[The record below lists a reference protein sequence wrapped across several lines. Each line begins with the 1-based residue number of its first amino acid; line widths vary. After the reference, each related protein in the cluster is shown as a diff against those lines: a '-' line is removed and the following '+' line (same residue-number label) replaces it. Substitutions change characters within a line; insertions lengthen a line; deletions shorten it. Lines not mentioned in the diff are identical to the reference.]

1 MQNAD
6 FPLCLN
12 EWVPQGLGAFFFEGG
27 YLGRSM
33 NSREQ
38 LDQTGQGRSLYG
50 SVKQA

>member
-1 MQNAD
+1 MQNTD
-6 FPLCLN
+6 LPLCLN
-12 EWVPQGLGAFFFEGG
+12 EWVPQSVGAFFEGG